1 MGISFLA
8 LLAIVIWSISG
19 SFRGLSVGVAA
30 IYGKVG
36 RTDSRQSSGR
46 ACEPGD
52 GGDDVENDTRRTSN
66 AIRDPTSSSKPII
79 PGELAA
85 RNEWMQL
92 PVPATTASVTA
103 SSPAGRRQDQGKHE
117 EPLPG
122 QSTGTGHHGRR
133 ATGEMGEMGG
143 YNIRGYRSTYTTKYS
158 YVQTRTKQTRRRVC
172 VNRFPS
178 FASLRC
184 CTILSDETM
193 LDAP

>member
-1 MGISFLA
+1 
-8 LLAIVIWSISG
+8 
-19 SFRGLSVGVAA
+19 VGVAA

-133 ATGEMGEMGG
+133 AQREKWEKWVDTTSVDTDLH
-143 YNIRGYRSTYTTKYS
+143 IQPSTRMYKL
-158 YVQTRTKQTRRRVC
+158 VQSR
-172 VNRFPS
+172 P
-178 FASLRC
+178 
-184 CTILSDETM
+184 D
-193 LDAP
+193 DAFV